1 MRSSLGSLVA
11 IVFALA
17 LVAAAPVW
25 AQSSADKQGQPP
37 ASPEK
42 GKAAAAADPVSGEWE
57 GMVDLPDGATP
68 FSMKLQLEKDK
79 VTGEV
84 TGPQGT
90 APITEGSWADGK
102 LTVTFTYVDGA
113 AIVMSGG
120 LTEGQFAGSL
130 SYGGGQMVVNW
141 AAKKKVVK

>member
-1 MRSSLGSLVA
+1 MRSSLKSLVVV
-11 IVFALA
+11 VFALA
-17 LVAAAPVW
+17 LVAVAPAW

-42 GKAAAAADPVSGEWE
+42 GKAAVAADPVSGEWE

-68 FSMKLQLEKDK
+68 FSMKLTLEKDK

-84 TGPQGT
+84 TGPQGA
-90 APITEGSWADGK
+90 APITEGSWAEGK
-102 LTVTFTYVDGA
+102 LTLTFTYVDGA

-120 LTEGQFAGSL
+120 LTAGQFAGSL

-141 AAKKKVVK
+141 AAQKKAAK